1 MFVKFNKQTKIP
13 PMQRGI
19 KGVKMK
25 KSMIVYIVTQLI
37 NNFIK
42 SLDIKDLQ
50 IFLDNLIDNIE
61 NTIQTSDNK
70 LDDSLLPGL
79 RLVRELFNIPDFPD
93 Q

>member
-1 MFVKFNKQTKIP
+1 
-13 PMQRGI
+13 
-19 KGVKMK
+19 MK

>member
-1 MFVKFNKQTKIP
+1 
-13 PMQRGI
+13 
-19 KGVKMK
+19 MK

-37 NNFIK
+37 NNFVK

-50 IFLDNLIDNIE
+50 IFLDKLIDNVE
-61 NTIQTSDNK
+61 NTIQESDNK

-93 Q
+93 K

>member
-1 MFVKFNKQTKIP
+1 
-13 PMQRGI
+13 
-19 KGVKMK
+19 MK

-93 Q
+93 K

>member
-1 MFVKFNKQTKIP
+1 
-13 PMQRGI
+13 
-19 KGVKMK
+19 MK

-61 NTIQTSDNK
+61 NTIEKSDNK

-93 Q
+93 K

>member
-1 MFVKFNKQTKIP
+1 
-13 PMQRGI
+13 
-19 KGVKMK
+19 MK

-50 IFLDNLIDNIE
+50 KFLDNMIDSVE
-61 NTIQTSDNK
+61 DTIAASENK

-93 Q
+93 K

>member
-1 MFVKFNKQTKIP
+1 MKQ
-13 PMQRGI
+13 
-19 KGVKMK
+19 
-25 KSMIVYIVTQLI
+25 SMIIYIITSLI
-37 NNFIK
+37 NNFVK

-50 IFLDNLIDNIE
+50 KFLDNLIDSVE
-61 NTIQTSDNK
+61 DTIATSENK

>member
-1 MFVKFNKQTKIP
+1 
-13 PMQRGI
+13 
-19 KGVKMK
+19 MK

-50 IFLDNLIDNIE
+50 KFLDNMIDSVE
-61 NTIQTSDNK
+61 DTIATSENK

-93 Q
+93 K